1 MPSPSYAFKK
11 KARGLDLLRSV
22 RGTNGL
28 GPNSTDK
35 IRRPSEKYFDKVLKT
50 IGDSSKEY
58 VERTRAIVEMC
69 QLLEVVPQDS
79 ISEIWFT
86 AHPLVSIDVPRA
98 TRRATLELLRECVSK
113 TRDDFIK
120 LIFFQIIYDCLVSPN
135 GAGEKFTEL
144 DPDLDLIL
152 SSLNEIFKEDDE
164 LLDVDEKRLL
174 TETMSDL
181 VELEFQK
188 DPKCNHVSVV
198 MELLVL
204 AQKLTLP
211 PNDSDVGN
219 FIEIL
224 KRVSDSATLRTMHTF
239 QAMAIKFLEKFLE
252 QVHVDAID
260 SLVLTLLQ
268 ISASMPPDKV
278 EVAFMPLLNCIIRSK
293 HRPLLGKKLFMM
305 PQGKKIDRA
314 IIARCYAEIYTKAV
328 REGHVTV
335 NEAFHLLSELF
346 GAKIDYEFLTL
357 VALLVEVHSF
367 LENWGSVEKSTKIV
381 LWSMIEEALVRFKGP
396 SPAIV
401 DKLLIS
407 VTNYPSLIPISPESL
422 VHFISRFKTL
432 IHVENLI
439 PLFELRRWD
448 FKSARTLNELT
459 DLIMVPD
466 AAPKYRLQFLR
477 LCRSWIKETS
487 DQEFQWNIS
496 QMDCL
501 WNIYS
506 KVENST
512 APESELLEFGE
523 LLYMFLQLTTVD
535 IFNQLVHNRLLP
547 TLRKIL
553 LQKSKRRSF
562 VGSLGAF
569 GRVKSFSEERLRLLP
584 ILVKTLVKS
593 FIWSPLEPT
602 GTKCTTLFDVL
613 ISVYEYAEQCDDSVT
628 LLTIA
633 RPMVRIRC
641 DSEGKFLFADPED
654 AVGISS
660 AFGRLKE
667 QVAVGTSVQW
677 TFPETL
683 DFIDGN
689 LLGQRNEHVQ
699 FDSGRVGPSN
709 GKINMGVWLSLAVG
723 TIEDPADW
731 EIYSYL
737 LTHLCSQLS
746 ELTLFERHYEE
757 INKFKNVICQHLK
770 QSLPSNIKPSDG
782 LSRSD
787 LNSAYV
793 RNLSAVLAYNR
804 YESKSF
810 ADDLVGALVFGLTSW
825 EKTLIPILHILT
837 VSCFEIPGSIKRY
850 ITPILLELQKR
861 ITTLH
866 AIPSILEFLL
876 ALKSSTLLVSNL
888 TPDETKRVFAIVFN
902 LIENSTFL
910 KERSKTFSVSPA
922 TSSPKLPPSSVPKNY
937 DVEISPSTEGFLV
950 GESMTRFFQ
959 YQSFMVLASWL
970 SNVKADKM
978 DALIP
983 FVSKGLDKLAK
994 IEDLKYDA
1002 LAYMDFVLRLR
1013 FTSSNEAPI
1022 RRGRDSDD
1030 FSNSTHLKR
1039 WVGKNCLISIRTW
1052 EPTQNVI
1059 VELRRPSCECF
1070 FEVKPQMQLLQP
1082 TYKLFGFQDDEPER
1096 TNCSSVTPEQI
1107 LPLVCIQNVDSLVPL
1122 PDEDPTFNRSIGLLD
1137 RIPQVEF
1144 QKTGI
1149 IYVGPGQNQESQV
1162 LSNDRGSTQY
1172 NWFLSQIG
1180 DFIKLKETSK
1190 FFYKG
1195 GLDPETDG
1203 EYALVWN
1210 NATTRV
1216 TFHTVTLMPS
1226 DNDLSYK
1233 KRHVGNNFVNI
1244 FYNESGLSSSCFN
1257 FNIIKSQFTF
1267 INIVVTPEHTGANEK
1282 ISQHYKVKIHRRS
1295 GVPGLL
1301 SCAHFKIL
1309 DRNNL
1314 ARYVRHV
1321 SLVANALA
1329 EKYNETGSQD
1339 ACSIWGVR
1347 CKQLSSIRERVINL
1361 NEESQTS

>member
-11 KARGLDLLRSV
+11 KARGLDLLKSV
-22 RGTNGL
+22 RGSDGL
-28 GPNSTDK
+28 GPSSRDR

-50 IGDSSKEY
+50 IGDSSMEY
-58 VERTRAIVEMC
+58 VERTQAIVEMS
-69 QLLEVVPQDS
+69 QLLDMVPQDS
-79 ISEIWFT
+79 ISEVWFT

-98 TRRATLELLRECVSK
+98 TRRATLELLRECVTK
-113 TRDDFIK
+113 TKDDFIK
-120 LIFFQIIYDCLVSPN
+120 SIFFQIIYDCLVSSN

-152 SSLNEIFKEDDE
+152 SSLNAMFKEDDE
-164 LLDVDEKRLL
+164 LLDSDEKKLL
-174 TETMSDL
+174 TETVSDL
-181 VELEFQK
+181 TELELIK
-188 DPKCNHVSVV
+188 DSKCTHVSVV

-204 AQKLTLP
+204 AQKLTFPL
-211 PNDSDVGN
+211 NDSDVGN

-224 KRVSDSATLRTMHTF
+224 KRVSDSATVRTMNTF
-239 QAMAIKFLEKFLE
+239 QTIAIRFLEKFLD
-252 QVHVDAID
+252 QVHVDALD
-260 SLVLTLLQ
+260 SLVLILLQ

-278 EVAFMPLLNCIIRSK
+278 ETALIPLLNCILRSK
-293 HRPLLGKKLFMM
+293 HRLLLGEKLLMM
-305 PQGKKIDRA
+305 PHGKKFDRA
-314 IIARCYAEIYTKAV
+314 IIARCYADIYAQAV
-328 REGHVTV
+328 REGHVTA
-335 NEAFHLLSELF
+335 NEAFHLLSKLF
-346 GAKIDYEFLTL
+346 DAKVDDEFLRFVDL
-357 VALLVEVHSF
+357 FLGVHSF
-367 LENWGSVEKSTKIV
+367 LENWVSVEGSTGTI
-381 LWSMIEEALVRFKGP
+381 LWSMIQEALVRFKGP
-396 SPAIV
+396 SPSIV

-407 VTNYPSLIPISPESL
+407 VTNYPSLIPISPGAL
-422 VHFISRFKTL
+422 VHFISQYKTS
-432 IHVENLI
+432 IHIENLI

-448 FKSARTLNELT
+448 FKSAETLNELT
-459 DLIMVPD
+459 DLVMVPE

-477 LCRSWIKETS
+477 LCKSWFQETN

-496 QMDCL
+496 QMNCL

-506 KVENST
+506 KVESWM
-512 APESELLEFGE
+512 APESELIEFGE
-523 LLYMFLQLTTVD
+523 LLYTFLQLTTVD
-535 IFNQLVHNRLLP
+535 IFYQLLNTRLLP

-569 GRVKSFSEERLRLLP
+569 GRVKAYSEERLRLLP
-584 ILVKTLVKS
+584 ILVKTLVKA

-602 GTKCTTLFDVL
+602 GSKCTTLFDVL
-613 ISVYEYAEQCDDSVT
+613 ISVYEYAEHCADSIT

-633 RPMVRIRC
+633 RPMVRVRC
-641 DSEGKFLFADPED
+641 DTEGNFYFADPED

-689 LLGQRNEHVQ
+689 LLGERNEHVQ
-699 FDSGRVGPSN
+699 FDSGRAGPSN
-709 GKINMGVWLSLAVG
+709 GKINMGIWLSLAVG

-746 ELTLFERHYEE
+746 ELTLFEGHYEE
-757 INKFKNVICQHLK
+757 INKFKNVICQHLR
-770 QSLPSNIKPSDG
+770 QSLPSNIKPGDG
-782 LSRSD
+782 LNRSD

-793 RNLSAVLAYNR
+793 RNLSAVLAYNQ
-804 YESKSF
+804 YESKNF

-876 ALKSSTLLVSNL
+876 ALKSSPPLVSNL
-888 TPDETKRVFAIVFN
+888 TLDETKRVFAIVFN

-910 KERSKTFSVSPA
+910 KERSKSFAVPPSA
-922 TSSPKLPPSSVPKNY
+922 SSSKLPPSSVSKNY
-937 DVEISPSTEGFLV
+937 DMEISPSTEGFLV

-978 DALIP
+978 DELIP
-983 FVSKGLDKLAK
+983 FVSNGLDKLAK

-1002 LAYMDFVLRLR
+1002 LAYKDFVLRLK
-1013 FTSSNEAPI
+1013 FTNSNETPL

-1030 FSNSTHLKR
+1030 FKTSTHLSR
-1039 WVGKNCLISIRTW
+1039 WIGENCLISIRTW
-1052 EPTQNVI
+1052 ETTNKVI
-1059 VELRRPSCECF
+1059 VGLRRPSCECS

-1082 TYKLFGFQDDEPER
+1082 KYKLFGFQDDEPQQF
-1096 TNCSSVTPEQI
+1096 SSTTIKPEQI
-1107 LPLVCIQNVDSLVPL
+1107 LPLVCTKDVDSLIPL
-1122 PDEDPTFNRSIGLLD
+1122 PSEDPKFNRSIGLLD

-1149 IYVGPGQNQESQV
+1149 IYLGPGQNQESQV
-1162 LSNDRGSTQY
+1162 LSNNHGSTQY

-1180 DFIKLKETSK
+1180 DFIKLKETGR

-1210 NATTRV
+1210 NATTQV
-1216 TFHTVTLMPS
+1216 TFHTVTLMPA
-1226 DNDLSYK
+1226 DNDLSFK

-1244 FYNESGLSSSCFN
+1244 FYNESGLSSSHFN

-1267 INIVVTPEHTGANEK
+1267 INIVVTPEHTGVTEK
-1282 ISQHYKVKIHRRS
+1282 ISQHYKVKIYRRS

-1309 DRNNL
+1309 NRYNL

-1321 SLVANALA
+1321 SLIANALA

-1347 CKQLSSIRERVINL
+1347 CKQLLGIRERAANL
-1361 NEESQTS
+1361 NEGPSSF